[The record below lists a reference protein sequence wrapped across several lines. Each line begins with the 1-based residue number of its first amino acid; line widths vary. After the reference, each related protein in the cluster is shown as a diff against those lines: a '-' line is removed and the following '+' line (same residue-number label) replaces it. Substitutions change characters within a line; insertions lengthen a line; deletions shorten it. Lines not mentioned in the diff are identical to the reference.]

1 MKHLIW
7 AFALVAAL
15 LAAPVVLAQEN
26 APAPFASDQ
35 ERISYCLGA
44 QIGLQLTKS
53 AYELDAA
60 ALVQGL
66 QDAAAGN
73 ALRANPQ
80 EIQQAAMD
88 FQMKTR
94 EAAEAK
100 GKALEEQAAELLKA
114 NATAEGVKV
123 TASGLQYKVITE
135 GTGATPA
142 VTDRVRVHYRG
153 TLVNGEEFDSSYS
166 RGEPAEFT
174 VNGVIPGWT
183 EALQLM
189 KAGAKY
195 QLVIP
200 SDLAYGPRGTGNI
213 PPNATLIFEVELL
226 EVLQ

>member
-1 MKHLIW
+1 MKHIVW
-7 AFALVAAL
+7 TFVLVAAL
-15 LAAPVVLAQEN
+15 LAAPVVLAQES

-44 QIGLQLTKS
+44 QIGMQLKKS
-53 AYELDAA
+53 AYALDTA
-60 ALVQGL
+60 ALMQGL

-73 ALRANPQ
+73 ELRANPQ

-100 GKALEEQAAELLKA
+100 GKALEEQAAEFLKT

-123 TASGLQYKVITE
+123 TDSGLQYKVITE

-142 VTDRVRVHYRG
+142 ATDRVRVHYRG
-153 TLVNGEEFDSSYS
+153 TLVNGEEFDSSYG
-166 RGEPAEFT
+166 RGEPAEFA

-189 KAGAKY
+189 KEGAKY

-200 SDLAYGPRGTGNI
+200 SELAYGARGTASI

-226 EVLQ
+226 EVLK

>member
-153 TLVNGEEFDSSYS
+153 TFPESGKEFDSSIA
-166 RGEPAEFT
+166 RGQPIEFPLT
-174 VNGVIPGWT
+174 GVIPCWT
-183 EALQLM
+183 EGVQKM
-189 KAGAKY
+189 KVGGKAK
-195 QLVIP
+195 LTCP
-200 SDLAYGPRGTGNI
+200 ARRWRRDSTECH
-213 PPNATLIFEVELL
+213 FEV
-226 EVLQ
+226 